1 MDRINFPREIGKR
14 ALLTGNIISHL
25 FLIGIGLVY
34 SVMYPFRTVVFA
46 LVCVYG
52 FFSFFLFFRYAF
64 GMYLIKKDMDTLL
77 PHTLPYGVIQSMS
90 SILFS
95 GVVDLAVMVPVAGYW
110 LARKEYSRLLLALY
124 NSCYKQR
131 MQRMV

>member
-1 MDRINFPREIGKR
+1 
-14 ALLTGNIISHL
+14 
-25 FLIGIGLVY
+25 
-34 SVMYPFRTVVFA
+34 MYPFRTVVFA

-52 FFSFFLFFRYAF
+52 FFFFFLFFRYAF

-77 PHTLPYGVIQSMS
+77 SHTLPSDVIQSMS
-90 SILFS
+90 SLLFS
-95 GVVDLAVMVPVAGYW
+95 GVVDLTVMVPVAGYW